1 MKQDKIQLLKT
12 KIQEGID
19 SGIATNFDPQKY
31 LELLKAKMKK

>member
-1 MKQDKIQLLKT
+1 MEQDKIQLLKT

-19 SGIATNFDPQKY
+19 NGIATNFDSQKH

>member
-1 MKQDKIQLLKT
+1 MEQDKIQLLKT

-19 SGIATNFDPQKY
+19 SGLQQIFDPQKY